1 MTCRISLL
9 ALCLGCIPLLPAQTL
24 FHTDSAQQWA
34 STITSED
41 LSELLY
47 ILAADSMEGRETAK
61 PGQRKAASFL
71 ASQFEELGLQPV
83 NGSYF
88 QTVPLTVTQLKGG
101 LLTLGTEKLVFKDDF
116 VPYPGIEVVDIVA
129 EAVFVGYG
137 IQDGLWDDYA
147 GLDVSGKTVVM
158 MSGEPGSAEKGFELT
173 GTDSPSKWSQDPSAK
188 RMLADSLGAVATVLV
203 TPEFATLKSRL
214 VPWLS
219 RERMR
224 LDVEREGEGT
234 DLPTLL
240 VSEDVLLRSTGWK
253 SMKDVRKKWPKRKL
267 KGTDLGAMELHLA
280 RKADK
285 VEATNVWGLLPGSDS
300 LLASEI
306 VALTS
311 HYDHVGVDKEGLIYN
326 GADDDGSGTVSL
338 LENAEAWMAAA
349 KAGKGPKRSV
359 LFMAFVGEEK
369 GLLGSE
375 WYSDHPAFPL
385 EQHVCDLNMDL

>member
-116 VPYPGIEVVDIVA
+116 VPYPGIEVADIVA

-306 VALTS
+306 VACCTGDRLTYPVAS
-311 HYDHVGVDKEGLIYN
+311 
-326 GADDDGSGTVSL
+326 A
-338 LENAEAWMAAA
+338 
-349 KAGKGPKRSV
+349 
-359 LFMAFVGEEK
+359 LF
-369 GLLGSE
+369 
-375 WYSDHPAFPL
+375 
-385 EQHVCDLNMDL
+385 